1 MTLPTLL
8 SIEFTCFFVMLLL
21 SEFRWRTASLIMVFY
36 LVSLFGVA
44 ADAKDSSLPSSSP
57 GTSSSLVFPSYY
69 EKAGRGRHWYQTT
82 PPEEQDPEPEPASP
96 PLPVPAPLTPRE
108 ILQKQGEAWED
119 ALARAVLHPSPENY
133 LEYLRLTTAIQAQ
146 AQQFAT
152 GFKQAIWGNPEHDYT
167 LVNPVRAE
175 AISAKN
181 QAKLLQETAD
191 LTALADRYGLVFF
204 LRGDCPYCQRFAPI
218 LKAFADTH
226 GFSVLPVSLDS
237 KGLPE
242 FPDPQHNAL
251 LASKLQVNVVP
262 TVFLVDP
269 VRDQLLPVS
278 YGFTDAS
285 TLAQKILW
293 AANNMKNDKNKFGG
307 FVKGGHTA
315 RSAGAG
321 PLLPL
326 LSTATATQEGSW

>member
-1 MTLPTLL
+1 MTVPTLL
-8 SIEFTCFFVMLLL
+8 AIECTCFFIMLLL
-21 SEFRWRTASLIMVFY
+21 SKVRRRTASFIMFFY
-36 LVSLFGVA
+36 LVSIFSALMFGA
-44 ADAKDSSLPSSSP
+44 LAYAEDSTPLAFSP
-57 GTSSSLVFPSYY
+57 GKRSTALFPSYY
-69 EKAGRGRHWYQTT
+69 EEAGRGRHWYQTT
-82 PPEEQDPEPEPASP
+82 PPPPDEPEPETEPASP

-146 AQQFAT
+146 AQQFAI
-152 GFKQAIWGNPEHDYT
+152 GFKQAIWGNPEYDYT

-181 QAKLLQETAD
+181 QAALIQETAD
-191 LTALADRYGLVFF
+191 LTALANRYGLVFF
-204 LRGDCPYCQRFAPI
+204 LRGDCPYCQRFAPV
-218 LKAFADTH
+218 LKAYANAH
-226 GFSVLPVSLDS
+226 GFSVLPVSLDG

-242 FPDPQHNAL
+242 FPDPQHNAF
-251 LASKLQVNVVP
+251 LASKLQVDVVP

-285 TLAQKILW
+285 TLAKKILW
-293 AANNMKNDKNKFGG
+293 AADNMKNDKDK
-307 FVKGGHTA
+307 
-315 RSAGAG
+315 
-321 PLLPL
+321 
-326 LSTATATQEGSW
+326 

>member
-1 MTLPTLL
+1 MTIPTLL
-8 SIEFTCFFVMLLL
+8 AVEFTCFFVVRLL
-21 SEFRWRTASLIMVFY
+21 SKLRWRTTSFIMFFY
-36 LVSLFGVA
+36 LVSIFSALA
-44 ADAKDSSLPSSSP
+44 YAEDSTPLASSP
-57 GTSSSLVFPSYY
+57 GKRSTAFFPSYY
-69 EKAGRGRHWYQTT
+69 EEAGRGRHWYQAVPP
-82 PPEEQDPEPEPASP
+82 PPEEPEPVSP
-96 PLPVPAPLTPRE
+96 PLSVPAPLTPRE

-119 ALARAVLHPSPENY
+119 ALARAVLHPSAENY
-133 LEYLRLTTAIQAQ
+133 LEYLRLTAAIQAQ

-152 GFKQAIWGNPEHDYT
+152 GFRQAIWSAPEYDYT

-181 QAKLLQETAD
+181 QAAFIQETVN

-218 LKAFADTH
+218 LKSFADAH
-226 GFSVLPVSLDS
+226 GFSVLPVSLDG
-237 KGLPE
+237 KGLSE

-251 LASKLQVNVVP
+251 LASKLQVDVVP

-293 AANNMKNDKNKFGG
+293 AADNMKNDKNK
-307 FVKGGHTA
+307 
-315 RSAGAG
+315 
-321 PLLPL
+321 
-326 LSTATATQEGSW
+326 

>member
-8 SIEFTCFFVMLLL
+8 AIEFTCFFVMLFL
-21 SEFRWRTASLIMVFY
+21 SELRWRTASLIMFFY
-36 LVSLFGVA
+36 LVSIFGA
-44 ADAKDSSLPSSSP
+44 LAYAEDSTPLASSP
-57 GTSSSLVFPSYY
+57 GKRSTALFPSYY
-69 EKAGRGRHWYQTT
+69 EEAGRGRHWYQTT
-82 PPEEQDPEPEPASP
+82 PPPPKEQKPEPEPASP

-119 ALARAVLHPSPENY
+119 ALARAVLHPSAENY
-133 LEYLRLTTAIQAQ
+133 LEYLRLTAAIQAQ
-146 AQQFAT
+146 AQQFAM
-152 GFKQAIWGNPEHDYT
+152 GFRQAIWSAPEYDYT

-181 QAKLLQETAD
+181 QAALIQETAD

-204 LRGDCPYCQRFAPI
+204 LRGDCPYCQRFAPV
-218 LKAFADTH
+218 LKAFTDAH
-226 GFSVLPVSLDS
+226 GFSVLPVSLDG

-251 LASKLQVNVVP
+251 LASKLQVDVVP

-285 TLAQKILW
+285 TLAKKILW
-293 AANNMKNDKNKFGG
+293 AADNMKNDKNK
-307 FVKGGHTA
+307 
-315 RSAGAG
+315 
-321 PLLPL
+321 
-326 LSTATATQEGSW
+326 

>member
-1 MTLPTLL
+1 MTHIFLPR
-8 SIEFTCFFVMLLL
+8 LLL
-21 SEFRWRTASLIMVFY
+21 VLFVLLPAAHGRGQDSAAS
-36 LVSLFGVA
+36 
-44 ADAKDSSLPSSSP
+44 PSGNP
-57 GTSSSLVFPSYY
+57 SSLVFPSYD
-69 EKAGRGRHWYQTT
+69 EEAGRGRHWYQATP
-82 PPEEQDPEPEPASP
+82 PPEEQEPEPEPASP
-96 PLPVPAPLTPRE
+96 PLAAPVPLTPRE
-108 ILQKQGEAWED
+108 ILRKQGEVWED

-133 LEYLRLTTAIQAQ
+133 LEYLRLTAAIQAQ

-152 GFKQAIWGNPEHDYT
+152 GFRQAIWSAPEYDYT

-181 QAKLLQETAD
+181 QAALLKETAD

-218 LKAFADTH
+218 LKAFTDTH
-226 GFSVLPVSLDS
+226 GFSVLPVSLDG

-251 LASKLQVNVVP
+251 LASKLSVDVVP

-269 VRDQLLPVS
+269 VRNQLLPVS

-293 AANNMKNDKNKFGG
+293 AADNMKTDKNN
-307 FVKGGHTA
+307 
-315 RSAGAG
+315 R
-321 PLLPL
+321 
-326 LSTATATQEGSW
+326 

>member
-1 MTLPTLL
+1 MIIPTLL
-8 SIEFTCFFVMLLL
+8 AIEFTCFFVMLLL
-21 SEFRWRTASLIMVFY
+21 SEFRWRTVSLIMFFY
-36 LVSLFGVA
+36 LVSIFGA
-44 ADAKDSSLPSSSP
+44 LAYAEDSSLPPSSL
-57 GTSSSLVFPSYY
+57 GKSSSLVFPSYD
-69 EKAGRGRHWYQTT
+69 EEAGRGRHWYKAT
-82 PPEEQDPEPEPASP
+82 PPSPEEQEPEREPASP

-146 AQQFAT
+146 AQQFAI
-152 GFKQAIWGNPEHDYT
+152 GFKQTIWGNPEYDYT

-181 QAKLLQETAD
+181 QAALLKETTD

-218 LKAFADTH
+218 LKTFADAH
-226 GFSVLPVSLDS
+226 GFSVLPVSLDG

-251 LASKLQVNVVP
+251 LASKLQVDVVP

-285 TLAQKILW
+285 MLAKKILW
-293 AANNMKNDKNKFGG
+293 GADNMKNDKNK
-307 FVKGGHTA
+307 
-315 RSAGAG
+315 
-321 PLLPL
+321 
-326 LSTATATQEGSW
+326 

>member
-1 MTLPTLL
+1 MTHILL
-8 SIEFTCFFVMLLL
+8 LAFFVLIP
-21 SEFRWRTASLIMVFY
+21 ASHGRGQD
-36 LVSLFGVA
+36 SA
-44 ADAKDSSLPSSSP
+44 ASPSGKP
-57 GTSSSLVFPSYY
+57 SSLVFPSYD
-69 EKAGRGRHWYQTT
+69 EEAGRGRHWYQTP
-82 PPEEQDPEPEPASP
+82 PPEEQEPEPEPASP
-96 PLPVPAPLTPRE
+96 SLPVPAPLTPRE

-133 LEYLRLTTAIQAQ
+133 LEYLRLTAAIQAQ
-146 AQQFAT
+146 AQQFAM
-152 GFKQAIWGNPEHDYT
+152 GFRHAIWGNPEYDYT
-167 LVNPVRAE
+167 LVNPVHAE

-181 QAKLLQETAD
+181 QAALLKETAD

-218 LKAFADTH
+218 LKAFTNAH
-226 GFSVLPVSLDS
+226 GFSVLPVSLDG

-242 FPDPQHNAL
+242 FPNPQHNAL

-269 VRDQLLPVS
+269 VRNQLLPVS

-293 AANNMKNDKNKFGG
+293 AADNMKNDNLITPAKLLGIDR
-307 FVKGGHTA
+307 KG
-315 RSAGAG
+315 R
-321 PLLPL
+321 
-326 LSTATATQEGSW
+326 